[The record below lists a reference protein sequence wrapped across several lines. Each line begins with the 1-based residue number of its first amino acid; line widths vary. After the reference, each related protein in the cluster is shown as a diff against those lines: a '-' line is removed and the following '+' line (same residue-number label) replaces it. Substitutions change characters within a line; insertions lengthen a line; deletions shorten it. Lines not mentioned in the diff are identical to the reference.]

1 MGIFNKNKELLNAY
15 RIQLLDRNTN
25 KYYNCD
31 INFYKIVGKKGLYRA
46 DRKIEQAQNTDKID
60 MQNAKKV
67 SIMQNEGKDKIIHDS
82 FLLRTCP
89 EIYKLI
95 GQPGFREQLYN
106 LLDYQRIRERLLRA
120 NKTVKQ
126 HYLYYRMGLKD
137 KVLGQTML
145 FVGSLQKRKGQIE
158 RCYDEIDEELNTE
171 YAAMEIE
178 RIDMQI
184 DKIRRMKEWKQA
196 CIPMW
201 ETILKESDEYKKRQE
216 TIKINMQRRAV
227 EEHMGYKQKHADKQ
241 EDEEVR

>member
-158 RCYDEIDEELNTE
+158 RCYDEIDEELSTE

-216 TIKINMQRRAV
+216 TIKVNMQRRAV

>member
-171 YAAMEIE
+171 YAAIEIE

-216 TIKINMQRRAV
+216 TIKVNMQRRAV

>member
-216 TIKINMQRRAV
+216 TIKVNMQRRAV

>member
-106 LLDYQRIRERLLRA
+106 LLDYQRIRECLLRA

-216 TIKINMQRRAV
+216 TIKVNMQRRAV
-227 EEHMGYKQKHADKQ
+227 EEHMG
-241 EDEEVR
+241 